1 MLLYFLIII
10 PIWSLLVSLIT
21 KKLLKKRNDSIE
33 IILDYLIKDADE
45 LQNNLTNCKKLDIIR
60 ENLRILKDELK
71 GIL

>member
-45 LQNNLTNCKKLDIIR
+45 LQNNLINCKKLDIIR